1 MNLKLHIALWIAL
14 AIYFVCLFALLR
26 RKRLEL
32 RYTLLWLFAGVVM
45 ALILAMPQV
54 FERVVRG
61 IGVAEMTN
69 GLFAVMLFLLIII
82 FVAMTSV
89 MSRMNGNIRTLTQKI
104 AQYEKRIRDL
114 EELRDKNAPEP

>member
-54 FERVVRG
+54 FERVVHG

-69 GLFAVMLFLLIII
+69 GLFAVVLFLLIII

-89 MSRMNGNIRTLTQKI
+89 MSRMNGSIRTLTQKI